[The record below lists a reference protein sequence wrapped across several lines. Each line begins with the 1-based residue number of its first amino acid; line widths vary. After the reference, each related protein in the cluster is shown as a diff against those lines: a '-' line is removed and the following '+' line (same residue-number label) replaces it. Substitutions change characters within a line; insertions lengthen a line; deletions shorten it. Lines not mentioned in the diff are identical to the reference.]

1 MPHVSENNRMRNIFI
16 GILLATVV
24 VPADCLLAS
33 ASEDDVNRR
42 IDRLE
47 IRVGQVASEPRT
59 NTIIQQDHATGI
71 TLVLFG
77 VFCAL
82 WAQNTNRNAWFW
94 FFMGFCFS
102 VITVL
107 VLLFK
112 NSEDGTNARK
122 VMASGK
128 PHVDPEE

>member
-1 MPHVSENNRMRNIFI
+1 MPQVSEKNRMRNLFI

-24 VPADCLLAS
+24 PADCLGAS

-59 NTIIQQDHATGI
+59 NTIIQEDHVTGL

-77 VFCAL
+77 AFCAL
-82 WAQNTNRNAWFW
+82 WAQNTNRNARFW

-107 VLLFK
+107 VLLSK
-112 NSEDGTNARK
+112 NSADRTNARK

-128 PHVDPEE
+128 PYVEREE

>member
-1 MPHVSENNRMRNIFI
+1 MRNIFI
-16 GILLATVV
+16 GIMLATVV
-24 VPADCLLAS
+24 VPAACLGVS
-33 ASEDDVNRR
+33 ASEENLNRR
-42 IDRLE
+42 IDQLE

-59 NTIIQQDHATGI
+59 NTIIQQDHAAGA

-77 VFCAL
+77 AFCAL

-107 VLLFK
+107 VLLWK
-112 NSEDGTNARK
+112 NSEDRTNARK

-128 PHVDPEE
+128 PQVDPEQWIRRVR

>member
-1 MPHVSENNRMRNIFI
+1 
-16 GILLATVV
+16 
-24 VPADCLLAS
+24 
-33 ASEDDVNRR
+33 VNRR

-59 NTIIQQDHATGI
+59 NTIIQQDHVTGI
-71 TLVLFG
+71 SLCLFG
-77 VFCAL
+77 EFCAL

-107 VLLFK
+107 ALLSK
-112 NSEDGTNARK
+112 NSEDRTNARK
-122 VMASGK
+122 VMTSGK
-128 PHVDPEE
+128 PQESPRNG

>member
-1 MPHVSENNRMRNIFI
+1 M
-16 GILLATVV
+16 V
-24 VPADCLLAS
+24 VPADWPRAS

-47 IRVGQVASEPRT
+47 MRMGQVASEPRT

-71 TLVLFG
+71 TLILFG

-82 WAQNTNRNAWFW
+82 SAQNTNRNAWLW

-107 VLLFK
+107 VLLSK
-112 NSEDGTNARK
+112 NSEDRTNARK
-122 VMASGK
+122 MMASGK
-128 PHVDPEE
+128 PYVNPDG